1 MKGWSTRELVTLAV
15 FGALWGVAEMTLGAV
30 LHALK
35 LPLTGLVMSA
45 IGMLIV
51 LTGYCFVPRRGAV
64 LTVGLVSALLKAFS
78 LGSIVLSPMLAILA
92 EALLAELG
100 LALAGG
106 RPRRGPLALA
116 GSLGV
121 LWSFF
126 HPFIGQGLLA
136 GRGMVEVYRRT
147 LEAGARLLHLDPQA
161 VPIIVLALIV
171 LHLAVGATAGILACS
186 LGRQLSRRLQVEG
199 A

>member
-30 LHALK
+30 LHALR
-35 LPLTGLVMSA
+35 LPFAGLVMSGL
-45 IGMLIV
+45 GMLIV
-51 LTGYCFVPRRGAV
+51 LTGYRFVPRRGSV

-78 LGSIVLSPMLAILA
+78 LGSIVLSPMLSILA

-100 LALAGG
+100 LALTGG
-106 RPRRGPLALA
+106 RPHRGPLALA
-116 GSLGV
+116 GALAV
-121 LWSFF
+121 LWSFI
-126 HPFIGQGLLA
+126 HPFIGQSLLA

-147 LEAGARLLHLDPQA
+147 LETGARLLHLDPQA

-171 LHLAVGATAGILACS
+171 LHLAVGATSGILACG
-186 LGRQLSRRLQVEG
+186 LGRQLSRRLQV
-199 A
+199 